1 MATIY
6 DIARTANVSH
16 ATVSMALRGIGK
28 IRPETRERIMAIARD
43 IGYRPNTNA
52 VALKSGVNRMITML
66 HTPHP
71 FSKIAVE
78 LRNCVR
84 NDGYELNMIELEL
97 EPSRQRGHASAF
109 RQAARPVGANFRS
122 RHGRGHEMPGR
133 TRRRRKAGFPAW

>member
-97 EPSRQRGHASAF
+97 EPSRQR
-109 RQAARPVGANFRS
+109 RS
-122 RHGRGHEMPGR
+122 DYQSYWFIHLSIILP
-133 TRRRRKAGFPAW
+133 

>member
-28 IRPETRERIMAIARD
+28 IRPETRERIMAIARE

-97 EPSRQRGHASAF
+97 EPSRQRRSF
-109 RQAARPVGANFRS
+109 ELLLESNCAAAIC
-122 RHGRGHEMPGR
+122 
-133 TRRRRKAGFPAW
+133 